1 MQIVSPTLKIV
12 QYPHPALRH
21 PAVPLTGITREVEL
35 LARAMLDLMY
45 ERHGL
50 GLAAPQV
57 GRPYQMFV
65 ANFSA
70 DREKP
75 ELEGVFINPSILQ
88 KGGGT
93 IEAEEGCLSFP
104 ELYKKVRRA
113 RTVTVQAYN
122 LRGQLVE
129 MELNDLP
136 SRVWQHESDHLHGV
150 LFIDK
155 LGPIGKLAARSAL
168 GEFEREYRKAQKRGE
183 IPPDAEIEK
192 ELTDLEKLA

>member
-1 MQIVSPTLKIV
+1 MQIVSSTLKIV

-21 PAVPLTGITREVEL
+21 PAVPLTGITREVQM
-35 LARAMLDLMY
+35 LAQAMLDLMY

-65 ANFSA
+65 ANFAA
-70 DREKP
+70 DRDKP
-75 ELEGVFINPSILQ
+75 ELEGVFINPSILE
-88 KGGGT
+88 KHGSV
-93 IEAEEGCLSFP
+93 EAEEGCLSFP

-113 RTVTVQAYN
+113 RTVVVQAYN
-122 LRGQLVE
+122 LRGELVE
-129 MELNDLP
+129 MPLSDLP
-136 SRVWQHESDHLHGV
+136 ARVWQHESDHLHGI

-155 LGPIGKLAARSAL
+155 LGPIGALAARGAL
-168 GEFEREYRKAQKRGE
+168 REFEREYKKAQKRGE

-192 ELTDLEKLA
+192 ELTELEKLA